1 MNRIIFH
8 GFFISK
14 PHSQDSQNY
23 TFLDNILKT
32 KFFQGGIMKTKK
44 IFFVSFLLI
53 CLFPVLLS
61 AQDISVH
68 KFIGK
73 TKSDVIKKYGNPVH
87 QDNSDPNMM
96 CMFYQ
101 TKTNRMIFVSD
112 KTGVY
117 QSEASANYG
126 SETKARSVIND
137 FITGSVADGFAVDT
151 VSINDFQLSK
161 TGVKADLQISENKIT
176 KNFDVSVKAHRSED

>member
-1 MNRIIFH
+1 
-8 GFFISK
+8 
-14 PHSQDSQNY
+14 
-23 TFLDNILKT
+23 
-32 KFFQGGIMKTKK
+32 MKTRK

-53 CLFPVLLS
+53 CLIPIFSS

-73 TKSDVIKKYGNPVH
+73 PKSDVIKKYGNPAH
-87 QDNSDPNMM
+87 QDNSNPDMM

-112 KTGVY
+112 KNGVY
-117 QSEASANYG
+117 QSEATANYN
-126 SETKARSVIND
+126 SEAKARKVIDD
-137 FITGSVADGFAVDT
+137 FITGSIADGFAVDT
-151 VSINDFQLSK
+151 VSTNDFQLYK

-176 KNFDVSVKAHRSED
+176 KKYDVNVKARRSED

>member
-1 MNRIIFH
+1 
-8 GFFISK
+8 
-14 PHSQDSQNY
+14 
-23 TFLDNILKT
+23 
-32 KFFQGGIMKTKK
+32 MKTIKM
-44 IFFVSFLLI
+44 FFVPFFLV
-53 CLFPVLLS
+53 CLFPVFLS

-87 QDNSDPNMM
+87 QDNSNPDML

-112 KTGVY
+112 KNGVY
-117 QSEASANYG
+117 QSEATVNYE
-126 SETKARSVIND
+126 SETKARSAVD
-137 FITGSVADGFAVDT
+137 EFIVGSVADGFAIDT
-151 VSINDFQLSK
+151 VSTNDFQLHK
-161 TGVKADLQISENKIT
+161 PGVKADLQMTENKIT